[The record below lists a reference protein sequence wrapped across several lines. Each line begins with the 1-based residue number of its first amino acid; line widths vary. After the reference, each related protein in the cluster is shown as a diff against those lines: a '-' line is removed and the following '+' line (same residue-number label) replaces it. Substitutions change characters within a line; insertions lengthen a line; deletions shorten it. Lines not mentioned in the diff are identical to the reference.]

1 MRIELPIDVPFD
13 YQLAM
18 DRLVGFGAPRNKIR
32 NLCRSGDLVR
42 IKKGLYVA
50 PTFPGRAPEVSP
62 LVLAGLVYGPSYV
75 SLESALAQHGLIPER
90 VDEIT
95 SVTTKRAKRFDTP
108 LGRFT
113 YHPIS
118 ECAYSYG
125 VSLATAPGGSYFLA
139 SPEKALCD
147 RIARVRQLT
156 AARDIPELLE
166 EDLRV
171 EVETV
176 LRFSVDEVRE
186 IARRYRKRSVSA
198 FLRWLEKHTP

>member
-1 MRIELPIDVPFD
+1 VRVELPIDVPFD

-18 DRLVGFGAPRNKIR
+18 DRLAGFGAPRNKIR

-42 IKKGLYVA
+42 VKKGLYVA

-75 SLESALAQHGLIPER
+75 SLESALAHHGLIPER
-90 VDEIT
+90 VNEIT

-108 LGRFT
+108 MGRFT

-118 ECAYSYG
+118 EAAYSYG
-125 VSLATAPGGSYFLA
+125 VTLASAAGGSFFLA

-156 AARDIPELLE
+156 AVRDIPALLE

-171 EVETV
+171 DVDLART
-176 LRFSVDEVRE
+176 LSVPEVRE

-198 FLRWLEKHTP
+198 FLRWLEKHA

>member
-1 MRIELPIDVPFD
+1 MRVELPVDIPFD

-18 DRLVGFGAPRNKIR
+18 DRLAGFGAPRNKIR
-32 NLCRSGDLVR
+32 NLCRSGDLIRV
-42 IKKGLYVA
+42 KKGLYVA
-50 PTFPGRAPEVSP
+50 PTFPGRTPEVSP
-62 LVLAGLVYGPSYV
+62 LVLAGLVYGPSCV
-75 SLESALAQHGLIPER
+75 SLESALAHHGLIPER

-108 LGRFT
+108 MGRFT

-118 ECAYSYG
+118 ESAYSYG
-125 VSLATAPGGSYFLA
+125 VALAPASGGSFFLA

-147 RIARVRQLT
+147 RIARVRHLT

-171 EVETV
+171 DVEAV
-176 LRFSVDEVRE
+176 RRFSVSEVRE
-186 IARRYRKRSVSA
+186 IARRYRRRGVTA
-198 FLRWLEKHTP
+198 FLRWLEKHA